1 MVVGN
6 AAQVVVSSGRLA
18 GPCRPE
24 VVNRGHF
31 RLGSFAEHIDP
42 ERTVSSL
49 FWRARLRS
57 SFTQLALRFCDLICL
72 EHQ

>member
-42 ERTVSSL
+42 ERTL
-49 FWRARLRS
+49 ARYHTQEDEFWRAR
-57 SFTQLALRFCDLICL
+57 
-72 EHQ
+72 